1 LNHGFSYIKG
11 SKLRR
16 IIYMITNQTFE
27 LVLNKLQEESRERDR
42 TYSNKHKEAERET
55 KTHQL

>member
-1 LNHGFSYIKG
+1 
-11 SKLRR
+11 
-16 IIYMITNQTFE
+16 MITNQTFE